1 MANTDGTSFVLD
13 NADARGNVVDWSITN
28 DTLGIPGD
36 FTFSVR
42 KRTLHGGRQEG
53 VTLIEVNN
61 GHLALSVIPTRGMSV
76 LRVRAGD
83 VTLGWDSPVKEIVH
97 PAFINLQAR
106 GGLGWL
112 DGFNEMLVRGGY
124 EWSGHPGMDGDRL
137 LTLHGRAGNTPA
149 SRVEVAVDPEPPHRI
164 RVRGRV
170 LETTF
175 KFADYEMWTEIST
188 VPGSAAFRVSD
199 RLTNQGDYERE
210 FQILYHGNFGPPL
223 LEENAE
229 FVAPVREVAPFNEYA
244 AGGLDAWT
252 TYRGPTPHFDEQA
265 YAILPYADAE
275 NRTTAMLRNAAADR
289 GVALRFGVDEL
300 PCLTLW
306 KNTDT
311 LKQGYVT
318 GLEPG
323 SGFPYN
329 RAVEREAGRVPK
341 LAPGAS
347 REFTLDY
354 AVLSD
359 RAQVAAV
366 ADEVAA
372 IRDGRDTRV
381 RTEPPVPR

>member
-1 MANTDGTSFVLD
+1 MAKTDGTTFVL
-13 NADARGNVVDWSITN
+13 ADASPPESEVVWSMTHT
-28 DTLGIPGD
+28 TLGIAD
-36 FTFSVR
+36 EFAFSVR
-42 KRTLHGGRQEG
+42 QYTLHGGKQEG
-53 VTLIEVNN
+53 VTLIEVDN
-61 GHLALSVIPTRGMSV
+61 GHLVFTVVPTRGMSI

-83 VTLGWDSPVKEIVH
+83 ITLGWDSPVKEVVH
-97 PAFINLQAR
+97 PAFIDLQAR

-124 EWSGHPGMDGDRL
+124 EWSGHPGMDGDQL

-149 SRVEVAVDPEPPHRI
+149 SRVEVVVDPEPPHRI

-170 LETTF
+170 REATF
-175 KFADYEMWTEIST
+175 KFADFEMWTEIST
-188 VPGSAAFRVSD
+188 LPGSAAFQVSD

-223 LEENAE
+223 LEENAQ

-244 AGGLDAWT
+244 ASDLDTWT

-265 YAILPYADAE
+265 YTVWPYADND
-275 NRTTAMLRNAAADR
+275 NRTTAMLHNAAADR
-289 GVALRFGVDEL
+289 GVALRYRVDQL

-318 GLEPG
+318 GIEPG

-329 RAVEREAGRVPK
+329 RAVERQAGRVPT

-347 REFTLDY
+347 REFTIDY
-354 AVLSD
+354 AVLAD
-359 RAQVAAV
+359 HDQVAAV
-366 ADEVAA
+366 TDEITDIQA
-372 IRDGRDTRV
+372 GRETRV
-381 RTEPPVPR
+381 RKEPPVTG